1 MGAKQSLGGM
11 GRYCEE
17 LCAPWQRIYAMDY
30 KLVRSEVSSEKKV
43 CNRDRGKERIFT
55 ELAASE
61 HSTTHEGLRVETA
74 QEGRRVSP
82 SFGGPEA
89 SSQHPCKVTHNCL

>member
-1 MGAKQSLGGM
+1 MS
-11 GRYCEE
+11 RYCEQ

-30 KLVRSEVSSEKKV
+30 RLVRSEMSSEKKV
-43 CNRDRGKERIFT
+43 YNRDRGKERIFT

-61 HSTTHEGLRVETA
+61 HSTTHERLRVETA
-74 QEGRRVSP
+74 QEDRLNQHIKGRVSP